1 MKRRIM
7 SVLMLWVL
15 AFAASAQF
23 SPGFNEELAAE
34 QRRQGGSATPESVLK
49 ALAERGSADAQ
60 TGLCSGYM
68 TGRGFPQ
75 NDSLA
80 FSWCEKAAHQG
91 QPYGMY
97 SLGVAYQFG
106 RGTRSDIGQA
116 MAAYI
121 AASKLGLPEA
131 AVQLG
136 EIYRQGQNGIRI
148 DYPEAVKWYRIGAD
162 AGNADGQFLMGL
174 MYQEARGVSQN
185 DAQAAYWYQKAAQ
198 QNHPNAQAQLAGL
211 YARGSGVPH
220 DLAQAFRWAKPAAEQ
235 GSAEAQYLL
244 ATLYTSGVAP
254 QTSDT
259 QAFAWYTKSAMQN
272 HADAQF
278 QLGVMYFMGKGTA
291 RNYSQAKLWL
301 ERAGAQGELEAYPLL
316 AKIEAEGLI
325 TGRPD
330 PAAGVVIASKAAR
343 KGNERAAH
351 YVHEWLPAL
360 PHVVLPVELALKDE
374 PSLTGPVV
382 ATIGAGATVYLLP
395 GTDPKTGAQQVFG
408 EQGYSMGWVPATAL
422 RSATASDPAS
432 GVSVRN

>member
-1 MKRRIM
+1 MKLRIV
-7 SVLMLWVL
+7 SVMALWAL
-15 AFAASAQF
+15 ASAASAQF
-23 SPGFNEELAAE
+23 SPGFSDELAAE
-34 QRRQGGSATPESVLK
+34 QRRQGASATTESVLK

-75 NDSLA
+75 NDTLA
-80 FSWCEKAAHQG
+80 FNWCEKAAHQG

-97 SLGVAYQFG
+97 SLAVAYQFG

-116 MAAYI
+116 IASYI

-136 EIYRQGQNGIRI
+136 EIYRLGQNGIRI
-148 DYPEAVKWYRIGAD
+148 DYPEALKWYRIGAD

-220 DLAQAFRWAKPAAEQ
+220 DLAQALRWAKPAAEQ
-235 GSAEAQYLL
+235 GNAEAQYLL

-254 QTSDT
+254 QTSDA
-259 QAFAWYTKSAMQN
+259 QAFAWFTKAAMQN

-278 QLGVMYFMGKGTA
+278 QLGLMYFMGKGTA
-291 RNYSQAKLWL
+291 RNYAQAKLWL
-301 ERAGAQGELEAYPLL
+301 ERAGAQGELDAYVPL

-330 PAAGVVIASKAAR
+330 PGAGVVIASKAAR
-343 KGNERAAH
+343 KGNERAAS
-351 YVHEWLPAL
+351 YVRELLPAL
-360 PHVVLPVELALKDE
+360 PHVVLPAEVALKDD

-382 ATIGAGATVYLLP
+382 ITLWAGTTAYLLP
-395 GTDPKTGAQQVFG
+395 GTDPRTAAQQVFG
-408 EQGYSMGWVPATAL
+408 ERGYSIGWAPSAAL
-422 RSATASDPAS
+422 HRSSAND
-432 GVSVRN
+432 